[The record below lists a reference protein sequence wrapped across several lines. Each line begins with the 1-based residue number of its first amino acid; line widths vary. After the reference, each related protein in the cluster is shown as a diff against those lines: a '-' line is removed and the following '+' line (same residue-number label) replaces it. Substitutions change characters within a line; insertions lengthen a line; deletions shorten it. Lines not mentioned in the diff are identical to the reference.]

1 MADRARLSK
10 RKTWLKDAGAT
21 FLGSADFPAALVSSV
36 QKWDPRGL
44 LFGVGEIPSHAP
56 VLSAAA
62 RLQDV
67 LDSRLGGKSV
77 LVCSGGADKLVPYAA
92 SQPFMDF
99 LKAAV
104 AKGGWWGEGM
114 SVEDVVYPGVGHEMS
129 EGMVRDSVR
138 FIVDL
143 VEGRGG
149 ANKGEESRTRDS
161 RI

>member
-1 MADRARLSK
+1 MSDRARLSK
-10 RKTWLKDAGAT
+10 RKTWLADAGAS
-21 FLGSADFPAALVSSV
+21 FLGSTDFPPALVSSV
-36 QKWDPRGL
+36 LKWDPRGV
-44 LFGVGEIPSHAP
+44 LFGLGEIPAQAP

-92 SQPFMDF
+92 AKPFMDF
-99 LKAAV
+99 LKGAV
-104 AKGGWWGEGM
+104 AKGGWWAEGM
-114 SVEDVVYPGVGHEMS
+114 SIEDVVYPGVGHEMS
-129 EGMVRDSVR
+129 DGMVRDSVR
-138 FIVDL
+138 FVVDV

-149 ANKGEESRTRDS
+149 ANKEESRTRGS